1 MENLLNIGFINNVRG
16 LKGEIKVTHYCD
28 YKEMFSSVSYI
39 YIDSVKY
46 ETEYVK
52 YHKETVILKLK
63 GIDRVEDAQA
73 FKGKDIYTAREILP
87 ELSEGQHYIADLIG
101 LTVYTDKDELVGEVA
116 DVINSLASDLL
127 KIKKQDGKEALV
139 PNIKNFVKS
148 ISLSD
153 KKIIITPID
162 GLI

>member
-1 MENLLNIGFINNVRG
+1 
-16 LKGEIKVTHYCD
+16 
-28 YKEMFSSVSYI
+28 MFSSVSYI

-116 DVINSLASDLL
+116 DVINSPASDLL